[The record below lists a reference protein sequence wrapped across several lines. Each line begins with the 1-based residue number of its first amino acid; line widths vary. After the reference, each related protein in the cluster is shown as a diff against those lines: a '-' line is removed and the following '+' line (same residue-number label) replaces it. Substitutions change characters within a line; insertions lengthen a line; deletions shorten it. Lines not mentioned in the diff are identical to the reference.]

1 MNDQNNP
8 QHSSRRFVKGVHRAS
23 FSPVDADSQYV
34 PPPPPV
40 PTPVPAPVPV
50 TRPPAVTMD
59 VAPVVAPK
67 KKTPFAK
74 IFFFFILAL
83 GITVASAYS
92 FYMYWNSQKQ
102 LNALRVASP
111 EKYTQLQ
118 DQSLVDKVRRHMD
131 IPDETPLINTVD
143 DANSLRSQL
152 FYAKAE
158 DGDKVLVF
166 SQRAIL
172 YRPSEDKVIEVGFI
186 RPVSPTPVAGGE
198 ASGSAV
204 VAGAATSS
212 GRILLKNEKK

>member
-8 QHSSRRFVKGVHRAS
+8 IHTSSRRFVKGVHRAS
-23 FSPVDADSQYV
+23 FSPVDADSSFV

-40 PTPVPAPVPV
+40 PTQVTPAPVV
-50 TRPPAVTMD
+50 VAVQ
-59 VAPVVAPK
+59 APVVPK
-67 KKTPFAK
+67 PKRKSSFPK
-74 IFFFFILAL
+74 LFFFFILAAA
-83 GITVASAYS
+83 ITAASAYS
-92 FYMYWNSQKQ
+92 FYMYWKSQEQ
-102 LNALRVASP
+102 LNALRIASP

-131 IPDETPLINTVD
+131 IPDETPLINTVT
-143 DANSLRSQL
+143 DAASLRNQL
-152 FYAKAE
+152 FYAKAQ

-186 RPVSPTPVAGGE
+186 RATTPTPMASGN
-198 ASGSAV
+198 ASGSA

-212 GRILLKNEKK
+212 GRILLNNEKK